1 MRTLLIP
8 LCFSTALLACSSEID
23 NKPKAKVED
32 IKKVDPADAKKT
44 DATATR
50 TLRLDAASSSLGFV
64 GAKLTGDHK
73 GSFAAIEGDVVLAG
87 DKPASLR
94 ISVKTDSLTS
104 DDEQLTGHL
113 KSPDFFDVAKY
124 PSAAFTATEF
134 TPKASDNSSHEIAG
148 ELELHGVKKAIRFP
162 AKLTIDSTTASGQA
176 EFTINRK
183 DFGIVYPGKPDDL
196 IKDDVLLKLNLVFKP

>member
-1 MRTLLIP
+1 MALWNIDTAHAQAN
-8 LCFSTALLACSSEID
+8 FSARHMMITTVRGSF
-23 NKPKAKVED
+23 NK
-32 IKKVDPADAKKT
+32 ITGTINFDPANPA
-44 DATATR
+44 
-50 TLRLDAASSSLGFV
+50 AASVEAVIDTTSMSS
-64 GAKLTGDHK
+64 TGNDQR
-73 GSFAAIEGDVVLAG
+73 D
-87 DKPASLR
+87 
-94 ISVKTDSLTS
+94 
-104 DDEQLTGHL
+104 GHL